1 MTKRARDPHAPPPA
15 PPAGTVTATKVMM
28 TEVVLPKDTNK
39 YGSVFGGRVMELLDI
54 CGYLAAVRHYR
65 GNLVTASVD
74 HLSFLH
80 PVKLGHIMILHGQVN
95 AAFRHSMEV
104 GVKVFSENPET
115 GEKRHVVSAYLTF
128 AALDELGRPAP
139 VAPLKLATDEDR
151 RRHRAAV
158 RRRENRL
165 AERGKG

>member
-1 MTKRARDPHAPPPA
+1 MKKRARDPHAPPPV
-15 PPAGTVTATKVMM
+15 PPKGTVAATRVVM
-28 TEVVLPKDTNK
+28 TEVVLPKDMNK

-104 GVKVFSENPET
+104 GVKVISENPDT
-115 GEKRHVVSAYLTF
+115 GDRRHVVSAYLTF

-139 VAPLKLATDEDR
+139 VAPLKLETADDKR
-151 RRHRAAV
+151 RNKDAV
-158 RRRENRL
+158 RRRELRL
-165 AERGKG
+165 QERKKG

>member
-1 MTKRARDPHAPPPA
+1 MKKQARDPHAPPPTA
-15 PPAGTVTATKVMM
+15 PKGTVAATRVIM

-128 AALDELGRPAP
+128 AALDELGRPAA
-139 VAPLKLATDEDR
+139 VAPLRLEAADEKR
-151 RRHRAAV
+151 RNKDAV
-158 RRRENRL
+158 RRREHRL
-165 AERGKG
+165 AERAKS